1 MREVKVSKK
10 DLKTILGDEL
20 KQDIKVLGKVKNAK
34 GLWHKDHWEYIIV
47 KFAKGEKKYIFDF

>member
-20 KQDIKVLGKVKNAK
+20 KQDIKAYGKVQSAK
-34 GLWHKDHWEYIIV
+34 GVWNKDHWLYITV
-47 KFAKGEKKYIFDF
+47 TFQKGEKKYTFDF